1 MQLSPD
7 SIRSSARQVIA
18 SAQSLIVSGS
28 EVAAGYDKNEV
39 HDTRMS
45 RPTLQNSSARNALLK
60 LSTGKGKISTPNNDS
75 FIGVRVLTKNDAN
88 DRTMLSIRFDMTNK
102 IIYNDKRLDFI
113 AIRHDHYFH
122 FPTVFSN
129 ASPCA
134 MIRLT
139 NLCRNSKS
147 FFSSLRAR

>member
-102 IIYNDKRLDFI
+102 IIYNDKRLDSPRSLFSLSNCFQQCKSLC
-113 AIRHDHYFH
+113 HDQVDKSL
-122 FPTVFSN
+122 PQQQIVFFLV
-129 ASPCA
+129 AS
-134 MIRLT
+134 
-139 NLCRNSKS
+139 
-147 FFSSLRAR
+147 